1 MPRAQGRAGAADT
14 DSMPRKPLT
23 TQKLEDQLDEFLD
36 AVLSTRRNTHG
47 LARRLAR
54 FNRQQQDFVLGWV
67 GIITKTNAELAYQF
81 ASRAPEALEIM
92 NLEGTEQW
100 LIHAVDVYDK
110 YGLYPAITTLN
121 EFEHYAQEV
130 WASARAVT
138 FDDVAGVLQLVIQ
151 GLSGRVLQLESNEDA
166 YTDTVSL
173 FLPPRLAIFDQR
185 NDNFRLYKAITAH
198 LWAQTW
204 YGTFREHSDAGD
216 ERVRDGAGWMS
227 LARAIAHF
235 EDPPR
240 AVRVFHA
247 LETIRLNACIH
258 RDLVGLHRDMAELQH
273 KLGTIVYPKSWAKA
287 VNVLQRPDASV
298 HDSYKYLPLLYGGEL
313 PKPFCYQANL
323 FPERVDKAIS
333 ERIARER
340 NAFNVALA
348 RIAKEW
354 RGARPEEDQL
364 NSTGLAPEN
373 IKLTRTT
380 DADRADVDTFEFD
393 LDGQVVSPTAD
404 MRALMDSI
412 IQDLG
417 DIPPDYL
424 VTADDASYS
433 KEGAPEK
440 DPADVG
446 KDSYDKQDAFIYN
459 EWDYRRQHYR
469 KNWCVL
475 RELDVH
481 PLDEPFV
488 ELVLDKYGGLLS
500 HLRKTF
506 EALRGEDTLLK
517 KQKNGD
523 NIDVDAVVEG
533 YADLCHGIEMPER
546 LFTKKHKL
554 DRNIAVMFM
563 VDMSGS
569 TKGWVNEAERES
581 LVLLC
586 EALEI
591 LGDRYAIY
599 GFSGMTR
606 KRCELFRVK
615 GFDETYSEMVKQRIT
630 GMRPQDYTRMGVII
644 RHLTKLLNTV
654 EARTRVLITL
664 SDGKPD
670 DYDGYRGDYGI
681 EDTRRA
687 LIEAKQTGIHPFCIT
702 IDDQA
707 SDYLPHMYGAVNY
720 TLVNN
725 VRKLPLRVADI
736 YRHLTF

>member
-1 MPRAQGRAGAADT
+1 
-14 DSMPRKPLT
+14 MPRKPLN
-23 TQKLEDQLDEFLD
+23 TQKIEDRLDEYLD
-36 AVLSTRRNTHG
+36 AVLSTRRNAHG
-47 LARRLAR
+47 LAQRLAR
-54 FNRQQQDFVLGWV
+54 FTRQQQDFVLRWV

-81 ASRAPEALEIM
+81 ANLAPEALQIM
-92 NLEGTEQW
+92 DLEGTEQW
-100 LIHAVDVYDK
+100 LIHGVDVYDK
-110 YGLYPAITTLN
+110 FGLYPAITALN

-130 WASARAVT
+130 WASARGVG
-138 FDDVAGVLQLVIQ
+138 FDDVAGVLQLVVQ
-151 GLSGRVLQLESNEDA
+151 GLCGRALRLESNEYA
-166 YTDTVSL
+166 YTDTTSL
-173 FLPPRLAIFDQR
+173 FLPPRLTVFDQR
-185 NDNFRLYKAITAH
+185 SDNFRLYKAITAH

-204 YGTFREHSDAGD
+204 YGTFRAYSDTD
-216 ERVRDGAGWMS
+216 TERVRDGAGWAS
-227 LARAIAHF
+227 LAKAVTHF
-235 EDPPR
+235 DDPVR

-247 LETIRLNACIH
+247 LETIRLDACIH
-258 RDLVGLHRDMAELQH
+258 RDLVGLHRDMAELQRE
-273 KLGTIVYPKSWAKA
+273 LGPIAYPRTWSTAIK
-287 VNVLQRPDASV
+287 VLQRPDASV
-298 HDSYKYLPLLYGGEL
+298 RDSYEYLPQLYAGDL
-313 PKPFCYQANL
+313 PEPLCYQGTL
-323 FPERVDKAIS
+323 FPEKVEKAIS

-340 NAFNVALA
+340 NAFSTALA

-354 RGARPEEDQL
+354 RGAQPDDDQRGRAEL
-364 NSTGLAPEN
+364 SLEQ
-373 IKLTRTT
+373 IKLTKI
-380 DADRADVDTFEFD
+380 ADQNRPDVSTFEFD
-393 LDGQVVSPTAD
+393 LDGQLVTPTAD
-404 MRALMDSI
+404 VRALMDSI
-412 IQDLG
+412 TQDFG

-424 VTADDASYS
+424 VVAGDANYVRD
-433 KEGAPEK
+433 GAQEK
-440 DPADVG
+440 DPADVWKG
-446 KDSYDKQDAFIYN
+446 SYDEEGAFIYN

-481 PLDEPFV
+481 PVDEPFV
-488 ELVLDKYGGLLS
+488 DLVLDKYGGLLS

-533 YADLCHGIEMPER
+533 YTDLCHGMEMPER
-546 LFTKKHKL
+546 LFTKKRKL

-569 TKGWVNEAERES
+569 TKGWVNDAERES

-615 GFDETYSEMVKQRIT
+615 SFEETYSETVKKRIT
-630 GMRPQDYTRMGVII
+630 GIRPQDYTRMGVII
-644 RHLTKLLNTV
+644 RHLTKLLNAV
-654 EARTRVLITL
+654 EARTKVLITL

-687 LIEAKQTGIHPFCIT
+687 LIEAKQAGIHPFCIT
-702 IDDQA
+702 IDDEA

-720 TLVNN
+720 TLVND

-736 YRHLTF
+736 YRNLTF